1 MAVILLWLCP
11 IDICCYQSA
20 VLSDISAMFSG
31 LVNDTHWL
39 VHQQAFQSVKAFAE
53 VLGFIQTLKFKIINP
68 VDFIEG
74 VFKKFIE
81 IQ

>member
-1 MAVILLWLCP
+1 M
-11 IDICCYQSA
+11 
-20 VLSDISAMFSG
+20 LSDISAMFSA

-74 VFKKFIE
+74 VLRSSLKSSRV
-81 IQ
+81 